1 MKDLGIPEEKT
12 KPDLKRLLQLCDKN
26 WELIEE
32 KNYRALA
39 DAIFDTQESEEVEHK
54 KKLDVLH
61 SLDQDARNGL
71 TPIKLRAKSAKFAKA
86 TVKAQMASF
95 KRFGVWADWDHPYL
109 TLDPEYEAAQI
120 EVFGQMV
127 FKRYIYR
134 RRKPVHWSPS
144 SRTAL
149 AEAELEYPEVHVS
162 KSMYAIFKLLTT
174 PTKDGLLDEFPK
186 LSLAIWT
193 TTPWT
198 IPANAAVAVN
208 SKLQYAIVEVQS
220 PSPDVTSSSEDGK
233 KRIGSVLKGSKIP
246 FFIVALDLLSTLE
259 SKWNVK
265 LVVKKT
271 VFGSDLENCR
281 YAHPINGEECPVVIG
296 GDYITTE
303 SGTGLVHTAPGH
315 GQDDYITG
323 LKYNLP
329 IISPV
334 DDEGKFTEEA
344 GIFKGLDVL
353 GDGNVAVIDHLDQL
367 SSIIMVEPYKHKYPY
382 DWRTKKPTIFRATA
396 QWFASVEGFRE
407 AAMDAISQVVWT
419 PSQVLKKVRF
429 GLLQGVVMGLQIPTR
444 FEFYF
449 ASISDLSSPLQRLKN
464 PSLHF
469 NPSQLPVTH
478 LPTRFTSLLGLDFV
492 DVIAKLIMFSFSF
505 SIYRIN
511 NGFGE
516 NPVKQPFECD
526 D

>member
-1 MKDLGIPEEKT
+1 MQ
-12 KPDLKRLLQLCDKN
+12 LLQNCKVHYIPGWDCHGLPI
-26 WELIEE
+26 EL
-32 KNYRALA
+32 K
-39 DAIFDTQESEEVEHK
+39 
-54 KKLDVLH
+54 VLQ

-134 RRKPVHWSPS
+134 RRKLVHWSPS

-162 KSMYAIFKLLTT
+162 KSMNAIFKLLTT

-265 LVVKKT
+265 LAVKKT

-353 GDGNVAVIDHLDQL
+353 GDGNAAVIDHLDQL

-419 PSQVLKKVRF
+419 PSQVLKWFQFFLTFYIFSPKSNTFSKLVLISRF
-429 GLLQGVVMGLQIPTR
+429 HI
-444 FEFYF
+444 
-449 ASISDLSSPLQRLKN
+449 
-464 PSLHF
+464 
-469 NPSQLPVTH
+469 
-478 LPTRFTSLLGLDFV
+478 
-492 DVIAKLIMFSFSF
+492 SFS
-505 SIYRIN
+505 
-511 NGFGE
+511 
-516 NPVKQPFECD
+516 P
-526 D
+526 

>member
-1 MKDLGIPEEKT
+1 M
-12 KPDLKRLLQLCDKN
+12 
-26 WELIEE
+26 
-32 KNYRALA
+32 
-39 DAIFDTQESEEVEHK
+39 ESEGFQRN
-54 KKLDVLH
+54 VLQ

-134 RRKPVHWSPS
+134 RRKPVHGSPS
-144 SRTAL
+144 SRIAL

-198 IPANAAVAVN
+198 IPANAVN

-265 LVVKKT
+265 LAVKKT

-281 YAHPINGEECPVVIG
+281 YAHPINGEECLVVIG

-353 GDGNVAVIDHLDQL
+353 GDGNAAVIDHLDQL

-419 PSQVLKKVRF
+419 PSQSF

-478 LPTRFTSLLGLDFV
+478 LPTRFTSLL
-492 DVIAKLIMFSFSF
+492 AK
-505 SIYRIN
+505 IN
-511 NGFGE
+511 DGFGE

>member
-54 KKLDVLH
+54 KKLDGNGIPSIWQPWNGISNSNS

-95 KRFGVWADWDHPYL
+95 KIWSMGRLGSSL
-109 TLDPEYEAAQI
+109 ITLDPEYEAAQI

-198 IPANAAVAVN
+198 IPANVAVAVN

-265 LVVKKT
+265 LAVKKT

-353 GDGNVAVIDHLDQL
+353 GDGNAVVIDHLDQL

-419 PSQVLKKVRF
+419 PSQSF

-478 LPTRFTSLLGLDFV
+478 LPTRFTSLLG
-492 DVIAKLIMFSFSF
+492 
-505 SIYRIN
+505 N
-511 NGFGE
+511 
-516 NPVKQPFECD
+516 Q
-526 D
+526 

>member
-1 MKDLGIPEEKT
+1 MSKNSLASCRSSTAGANSALN
-12 KPDLKRLLQLCDKN
+12 LKLVNCADSMYAIHRLTTRKLPFNDTQTMTRANKGRAFV
-26 WELIEE
+26 
-32 KNYRALA
+32 RAL
-39 DAIFDTQESEEVEHK
+39 K
-54 KKLDVLH
+54 NN

-120 EVFGQMV
+120 KVFGQMV

-134 RRKPVHWSPS
+134 RRNPVHWSPS

-198 IPANAAVAVN
+198 IPTNAAVAVN

-233 KRIGSVLKGSKIP
+233 KRIGSVLKG
-246 FFIVALDLLSTLE
+246 
-259 SKWNVK
+259 
-265 LVVKKT
+265 
-271 VFGSDLENCR
+271 
-281 YAHPINGEECPVVIG
+281 
-296 GDYITTE
+296 
-303 SGTGLVHTAPGH
+303 
-315 GQDDYITG
+315 
-323 LKYNLP
+323 
-329 IISPV
+329 
-334 DDEGKFTEEA
+334 
-344 GIFKGLDVL
+344 LDVL
-353 GDGNVAVIDHLDQL
+353 GDGNAA
-367 SSIIMVEPYKHKYPY
+367 YPY

-419 PSQVLKKVRF
+419 PSQSLFQGFISVLVARTLNTKTKK
-429 GLLQGVVMGLQIPTR
+429 
-444 FEFYF
+444 
-449 ASISDLSSPLQRLKN
+449 
-464 PSLHF
+464 
-469 NPSQLPVTH
+469 
-478 LPTRFTSLLGLDFV
+478 
-492 DVIAKLIMFSFSF
+492 
-505 SIYRIN
+505 
-511 NGFGE
+511 
-516 NPVKQPFECD
+516 C
-526 D
+526 

>member
-1 MKDLGIPEEKT
+1 FLF
-12 KPDLKRLLQLCDKN
+12 L
-26 WELIEE
+26 
-32 KNYRALA
+32 
-39 DAIFDTQESEEVEHK
+39 
-54 KKLDVLH
+54 
-61 SLDQDARNGL
+61 
-71 TPIKLRAKSAKFAKA
+71 
-86 TVKAQMASF
+86 
-95 KRFGVWADWDHPYL
+95 
-109 TLDPEYEAAQI
+109 
-120 EVFGQMV
+120 
-127 FKRYIYR
+127 
-134 RRKPVHWSPS
+134 
-144 SRTAL
+144 
-149 AEAELEYPEVHVS
+149 
-162 KSMYAIFKLLTT
+162 
-174 PTKDGLLDEFPK
+174 
-186 LSLAIWT
+186 
-193 TTPWT
+193 
-198 IPANAAVAVN
+198 AVAVN

-265 LVVKKT
+265 LAVKKT

-353 GDGNVAVIDHLDQL
+353 GDGNAVVIDHLDQL

-419 PSQVLKKVRF
+419 PS
-429 GLLQGVVMGLQIPTR
+429 QGVVMGLQIPTR

-511 NGFGE
+511 DGFGE

>member
-1 MKDLGIPEEKT
+1 M
-12 KPDLKRLLQLCDKN
+12 
-26 WELIEE
+26 
-32 KNYRALA
+32 
-39 DAIFDTQESEEVEHK
+39 ESEGFQRN
-54 KKLDVLH
+54 VLQ

-265 LVVKKT
+265 LAVKKT

-353 GDGNVAVIDHLDQL
+353 GDGNAAVIDHLDQL
-367 SSIIMVEPYKHKYPY
+367 SSIIMVEPYSKLVIKTPL
-382 DWRTKKPTIFRATA
+382 K
-396 QWFASVEGFRE
+396 WFN
-407 AAMDAISQVVWT
+407 I
-419 PSQVLKKVRF
+419 K
-429 GLLQGVVMGLQIPTR
+429 
-444 FEFYF
+444 
-449 ASISDLSSPLQRLKN
+449 
-464 PSLHF
+464 
-469 NPSQLPVTH
+469 
-478 LPTRFTSLLGLDFV
+478 FT
-492 DVIAKLIMFSFSF
+492 
-505 SIYRIN
+505 
-511 NGFGE
+511 
-516 NPVKQPFECD
+516 
-526 D
+526 